1 MPATE
6 AQAGPVR
13 GLDAAALGDV
23 LAAVLDLVRD
33 HEDELNRLNVFPVRD
48 HDTGT
53 NMTLTL
59 EGAVKAVEATS
70 GRPMR
75 ELARA
80 VVDAAMVEARGNSGT
95 ILAEVLRGLFETWAP
110 LELVGP
116 ADVNALLAGAAEA
129 AGRAVEAT
137 TGQLAA
143 LRRAGV
149 VDAAARGFELCV
161 RAFATTVAEEG
172 PRAAPPSRRG
182 SSVGGS
188 PASRSPT
195 LATPPGPA
203 DPISTISP
211 IGRRAVGQHD
221 LRLLLGLTAQVAD
234 SHRVPGAERPQRRQ
248 EVLHAGDLLA
258 VDRGDHV
265 TGLEPGLGGGT
276 AADHVEH
283 DHAAAGAHPELLG
296 RLRRQVARLDAEER
310 VPRAPAL
317 QELADDADRG
327 VGRDGEADRHRPL
340 RRRDERFAD
349 PDHLPAGVHH
359 RAAGVAGRDGR
370 VGLDQVDQRL
380 RLLPGPRDVPVQAG
394 DDPGGDGVLEAQ
406 RAADR
411 DRQVADPRQLPL
423 EGRRR
428 QALAGDLDHRQVGH
442 RVGGAH
448 RPAHPAPVGEGHL
461 DPLAAADDV
470 LVGDDDAV
478 SRPDHPAAEALTG
491 DD

>member
-110 LELVGP
+110 LEPVEGTILTVARVTADAMEELAP

-137 TGQLAA
+137 TAQLAA

-172 PRAAPPSRRG
+172 PRAAPSE
-182 SSVGGS
+182 
-188 PASRSPT
+188 A
-195 LATPPGPA
+195 PGP
-203 DPISTISP
+203 
-211 IGRRAVGQHD
+211 
-221 LRLLLGLTAQVAD
+221 
-234 SHRVPGAERPQRRQ
+234 
-248 EVLHAGDLLA
+248 
-258 VDRGDHV
+258 
-265 TGLEPGLGGGT
+265 
-276 AADHVEH
+276 
-283 DHAAAGAHPELLG
+283 
-296 RLRRQVARLDAEER
+296 VARASGTR
-310 VPRAPAL
+310 
-317 QELADDADRG
+317 
-327 VGRDGEADRHRPL
+327 
-340 RRRDERFAD
+340 
-349 PDHLPAGVHH
+349 
-359 RAAGVAGRDGR
+359 
-370 VGLDQVDQRL
+370 
-380 RLLPGPRDVPVQAG
+380 
-394 DDPGGDGVLEAQ
+394 
-406 RAADR
+406 
-411 DRQVADPRQLPL
+411 
-423 EGRRR
+423 
-428 QALAGDLDHRQVGH
+428 
-442 RVGGAH
+442 
-448 RPAHPAPVGEGHL
+448 
-461 DPLAAADDV
+461 
-470 LVGDDDAV
+470 
-478 SRPDHPAAEALTG
+478 PAAEAATQAPAPG
-491 DD
+491 DGRPGPAFEVQYLLASGEEEVRDLERSLATIGDSITVARGDGRYRVHVHTDDAGAAIEEGVQRGRVSSIQVAYLGDASRSG

>member
-116 ADVNALLAGAAEA
+116 ADLVRGLRAAAE
-129 AGRAVEAT
+129 RAVEAT

-172 PRAAPPSRRG
+172 PRAAPS
-182 SSVGGS
+182 
-188 PASRSPT
+188 
-195 LATPPGPA
+195 
-203 DPISTISP
+203 
-211 IGRRAVGQHD
+211 
-221 LRLLLGLTAQVAD
+221 
-234 SHRVPGAERPQRRQ
+234 
-248 EVLHAGDLLA
+248 
-258 VDRGDHV
+258 
-265 TGLEPGLGGGT
+265 
-276 AADHVEH
+276 
-283 DHAAAGAHPELLG
+283 
-296 RLRRQVARLDAEER
+296 
-310 VPRAPAL
+310 
-317 QELADDADRG
+317 
-327 VGRDGEADRHRPL
+327 
-340 RRRDERFAD
+340 
-349 PDHLPAGVHH
+349 
-359 RAAGVAGRDGR
+359 
-370 VGLDQVDQRL
+370 
-380 RLLPGPRDVPVQAG
+380 
-394 DDPGGDGVLEAQ
+394 
-406 RAADR
+406 
-411 DRQVADPRQLPL
+411 
-423 EGRRR
+423 
-428 QALAGDLDHRQVGH
+428 
-442 RVGGAH
+442 
-448 RPAHPAPVGEGHL
+448 
-461 DPLAAADDV
+461 
-470 LVGDDDAV
+470 
-478 SRPDHPAAEALTG
+478 
-491 DD
+491 

>member
-116 ADVNALLAGAAEA
+116 ADLVRGFRAAAERAKQSVLEPVEGTILTVARVTADAMEELAPADVNALLAGAAEA

-172 PRAAPPSRRG
+172 PRAAPSE
-182 SSVGGS
+182 
-188 PASRSPT
+188 A
-195 LATPPGPA
+195 PGP
-203 DPISTISP
+203 
-211 IGRRAVGQHD
+211 
-221 LRLLLGLTAQVAD
+221 
-234 SHRVPGAERPQRRQ
+234 
-248 EVLHAGDLLA
+248 
-258 VDRGDHV
+258 
-265 TGLEPGLGGGT
+265 
-276 AADHVEH
+276 
-283 DHAAAGAHPELLG
+283 
-296 RLRRQVARLDAEER
+296 VARASGTR
-310 VPRAPAL
+310 
-317 QELADDADRG
+317 
-327 VGRDGEADRHRPL
+327 
-340 RRRDERFAD
+340 
-349 PDHLPAGVHH
+349 
-359 RAAGVAGRDGR
+359 
-370 VGLDQVDQRL
+370 
-380 RLLPGPRDVPVQAG
+380 
-394 DDPGGDGVLEAQ
+394 
-406 RAADR
+406 
-411 DRQVADPRQLPL
+411 
-423 EGRRR
+423 
-428 QALAGDLDHRQVGH
+428 
-442 RVGGAH
+442 
-448 RPAHPAPVGEGHL
+448 
-461 DPLAAADDV
+461 
-470 LVGDDDAV
+470 
-478 SRPDHPAAEALTG
+478 PAAEAATQAPAPG
-491 DD
+491 DGRPGPAFEVQYLLASGEEEVRDLERSLATIGDSITVARGDGRYRVHVHTDDAGAAIEEGVQRGRVSSIQVAYLGDASRSG

>member
-116 ADVNALLAGAAEA
+116 ADLVRGFRAAAERA
-129 AGRAVEAT
+129 KQSVLEAVEAT

-172 PRAAPPSRRG
+172 PRAAPSE
-182 SSVGGS
+182 
-188 PASRSPT
+188 A
-195 LATPPGPA
+195 PGP
-203 DPISTISP
+203 
-211 IGRRAVGQHD
+211 
-221 LRLLLGLTAQVAD
+221 
-234 SHRVPGAERPQRRQ
+234 
-248 EVLHAGDLLA
+248 
-258 VDRGDHV
+258 
-265 TGLEPGLGGGT
+265 
-276 AADHVEH
+276 
-283 DHAAAGAHPELLG
+283 
-296 RLRRQVARLDAEER
+296 VARASGTR
-310 VPRAPAL
+310 
-317 QELADDADRG
+317 
-327 VGRDGEADRHRPL
+327 
-340 RRRDERFAD
+340 
-349 PDHLPAGVHH
+349 
-359 RAAGVAGRDGR
+359 
-370 VGLDQVDQRL
+370 
-380 RLLPGPRDVPVQAG
+380 
-394 DDPGGDGVLEAQ
+394 
-406 RAADR
+406 
-411 DRQVADPRQLPL
+411 
-423 EGRRR
+423 
-428 QALAGDLDHRQVGH
+428 
-442 RVGGAH
+442 
-448 RPAHPAPVGEGHL
+448 
-461 DPLAAADDV
+461 
-470 LVGDDDAV
+470 
-478 SRPDHPAAEALTG
+478 PAAEAATQAPAPG
-491 DD
+491 DGRPGPAFEVQYLLASGEEEVRDLERSLATIGDSITVARGDGRYRVHVHTDDAGAAIEEGVQRGRVSSIQVAYLGDASRSG

>member
-116 ADVNALLAGAAEA
+116 ADLVRGFRAAAERAEQSVLEPVEGTILTVARVTADAMEELAPADVNALLAGAAEA

-172 PRAAPPSRRG
+172 PRAAPSEAPGRLPRRRPKRPRPVTAGPARRSRCSTCWPAARRRCATWSAPWPPS
-182 SSVGGS
+182 VT
-188 PASRSPT
+188 ASRSP
-195 LATPPGPA
+195 
-203 DPISTISP
+203 
-211 IGRRAVGQHD
+211 
-221 LRLLLGLTAQVAD
+221 VA
-234 SHRVPGAERPQRRQ
+234 
-248 EVLHAGDLLA
+248 
-258 VDRGDHV
+258 
-265 TGLEPGLGGGT
+265 T
-276 AADHVEH
+276 AA
-283 DHAAAGAHPELLG
+283 
-296 RLRRQVARLDAEER
+296 
-310 VPRAPAL
+310 
-317 QELADDADRG
+317 
-327 VGRDGEADRHRPL
+327 
-340 RRRDERFAD
+340 
-349 PDHLPAGVHH
+349 
-359 RAAGVAGRDGR
+359 
-370 VGLDQVDQRL
+370 
-380 RLLPGPRDVPVQAG
+380 
-394 DDPGGDGVLEAQ
+394 
-406 RAADR
+406 
-411 DRQVADPRQLPL
+411 
-423 EGRRR
+423 
-428 QALAGDLDHRQVGH
+428 
-442 RVGGAH
+442 
-448 RPAHPAPVGEGHL
+448 
-461 DPLAAADDV
+461 
-470 LVGDDDAV
+470 
-478 SRPDHPAAEALTG
+478 TG
-491 DD
+491 CTSTP